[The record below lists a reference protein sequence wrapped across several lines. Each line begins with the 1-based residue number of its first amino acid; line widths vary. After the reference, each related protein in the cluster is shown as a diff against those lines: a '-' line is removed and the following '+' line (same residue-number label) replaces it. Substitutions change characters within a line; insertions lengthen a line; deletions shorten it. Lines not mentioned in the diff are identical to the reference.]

1 MNAKEFNLQLNHEL
15 NLNKN
20 KENIIL
26 IHNFPNKKRYL
37 LKDQVH
43 DLNEIDKLS
52 YYFYDKNL
60 NEKIQS
66 RKLDTYLTEEELN
79 ETNLII
85 FFFKNYN
92 FELSNKFNLR
102 PKRSKK

>member
-26 IHNFPNKKRYL
+26 IHTFLIKKYL

-43 DLNEIDKLS
+43 DLNKSI
-52 YYFYDKNL
+52 
-60 NEKIQS
+60 
-66 RKLDTYLTEEELN
+66 N
-79 ETNLII
+79 ETIL
-85 FFFKNYN
+85 
-92 FELSNKFNLR
+92 
-102 PKRSKK
+102 